1 MNIINGLSKILAD
14 ELILT
19 NEPMKN
25 HTSFKIGGVADY
37 YVMPNT
43 KEQILDIRN
52 FCLNND
58 VPFYIVGKGSN
69 LLVSDDGL
77 RGVVIKIG
85 RNFSDFKVNKD
96 TITAQS
102 GILLS
107 KLANIALENSLTG
120 FEFASGIPGSL
131 GGAVYMN
138 AGAYD
143 GEMKDVVMSTD
154 YIDKY
159 GEVRTVNGDEHNF
172 SYRHS
177 MFCSDDIIL
186 ESTMKFNHGNKEDI
200 QAYMRELNG
209 RRKEKQPLE
218 YPSAG
223 STFKRPEGHFAA
235 KLIDDSGLRGYRIGG
250 AMVSEKHCGFV
261 VNVDNATCDDVL
273 KLMDYIKEVVM
284 KKYGVELEAEVKYLA
299 W

>member
-1 MNIINGLSKILAD
+1 MNIENGLHNILTS

-25 HTSFKIGGVADY
+25 HTSFKIGGNADY
-37 YVMPNT
+37 YVMPET
-43 KEQILDIRN
+43 KEQILSVRN
-52 FCLNND
+52 FCLEND

-69 LLVSDDGL
+69 LLVSDNGL

-85 RNFSDFKVNKD
+85 RNFSSYKVNDD

-107 KLANIALENSLTG
+107 KLANVALENEFTG

-143 GEMKDVVMSTD
+143 GEMKDVVISTE
-154 YIDKY
+154 YIDKNGNICTVT
-159 GEVRTVNGDEHNF
+159 GEEHDF

-177 MFCSDDIIL
+177 MFSSDDVIL
-186 ESTMKFNHGNKEDI
+186 ESTMKFNRGNKDEI
-200 QAYMRELNG
+200 YAYMKDLNN

-223 STFKRPEGHFAA
+223 STFKRPDGYFAA

-250 AMVSEKHCGFV
+250 AMVSDKHCGFV

-284 KKYGVELEAEVKYLA
+284 KKYGVELEPEIKYLG
-299 W
+299 

>member
-1 MNIINGLSKILAD
+1 MNIENGLRNIVTS

-25 HTSFKIGGVADY
+25 HTSFKIGGNADY
-37 YVMPNT
+37 YVMPET
-43 KEQILDIRN
+43 KEQILSVRN
-52 FCLNND
+52 FCLDND

-69 LLVSDDGL
+69 LLVSDEGL

-85 RNFSDFKVNKD
+85 RNFSSYSVDGD
-96 TITAQS
+96 SITAQS

-131 GGAVYMN
+131 GGAVCMN

-143 GEMKDVVMSTD
+143 GEIKDVVASTE
-154 YIDKY
+154 YIDKN
-159 GEVRTVNGDEHNF
+159 GEIHTVKGVEHEF

-177 MFCSDDIIL
+177 KFSADDIIL
-186 ESTMKFNHGNKEDI
+186 ESTLKFTHGNKDEI
-200 QAYMRELNG
+200 LSYMRELNN

-223 STFKRPEGHFAA
+223 STFKRPEGYFAA
-235 KLIDDSGLRGYRIGG
+235 KLIDDCGLRGYRIGG
-250 AMVSEKHCGFV
+250 AMVSDKHCGFV
-261 VNVDNATCDDVL
+261 INADNATCDDVL
-273 KLMDYIKEVVM
+273 KLMEHIKDVVM
-284 KKYGVELEAEVKYLA
+284 RKYGVQLEAEVKYLF
-299 W
+299 

>member
-1 MNIINGLSKILAD
+1 MNIENGLRNIVTS

-25 HTSFKIGGVADY
+25 HTSFKIGGNADY
-37 YVMPNT
+37 YVMPET
-43 KEQILDIRN
+43 KEQILNIRN
-52 FCLNND
+52 FCLDND
-58 VPFYIVGKGSN
+58 IPFYIVGKGSN
-69 LLVSDDGL
+69 LLVSDEGL

-85 RNFSDFKVNKD
+85 RNFSSYSVDGDN
-96 TITAQS
+96 ITAQS

-143 GEMKDVVMSTD
+143 GEIKDVVISTE
-154 YIDKY
+154 YIDKN
-159 GEVRTVNGDEHNF
+159 GEIHTVNGVEHDF

-177 MFCSDDIIL
+177 MFSADDIIL
-186 ESTMKFNHGNKEDI
+186 ESTLKFTHGNKDEI
-200 QAYMRELNG
+200 LSYMRELNN

-218 YPSAG
+218 HPSAG
-223 STFKRPEGHFAA
+223 STFKRPEGYFAA

-273 KLMDYIKEVVM
+273 KLMDYIKNVVM

-299 W
+299 